1 MSTVKNVN
9 KTVNSSF
16 ESSVMDKCI
25 VRLNEMASVK
35 MASISSK
42 KRPQAKA
49 DREAAK
55 YLITVWDDKAAL
67 NNILVQEAK
76 ETTLSEE
83 LLGMIKQRIELLAE
97 KEVKEE
103 PKKAKTP
110 AKKSAETA
118 EDKSVGAPKKYS
130 VGDRHPDHATW
141 IWTEYKPGK
150 FDWRTDPLAKKK
162 PGAKPKKAE
171 TAKAEPKSDKTIKS
185 KDKTIKA
192 AKAKKKVVSGYTIEE
207 LLAKPTPSGLNKN
220 QKDIRKLLAKGYRLI
235 NINNAYFLKLETEQK
250 SVDMASLEA
259 LLKRYNVDGLPKD
272 IMMK

>member
-1 MSTVKNVN
+1 MKTVKNVN

-16 ESSVMDKCI
+16 ESPVMDQHI

-35 MASISSK
+35 MSSISSK

-55 YLITVWDDKAAL
+55 YLITGWDDKAAL
-67 NNILVQEAK
+67 NNVLVQEAK

-103 PKKAKTP
+103 PKK

-171 TAKAEPKSDKTIKS
+171 TAKAEPKSDKAVKS
-185 KDKTIKA
+185 RGETAKA
-192 AKAKKKVVSGYTIEE
+192 AKTK
-207 LLAKPTPSGLNKN
+207 
-220 QKDIRKLLAKGYRLI
+220 
-235 NINNAYFLKLETEQK
+235 
-250 SVDMASLEA
+250 
-259 LLKRYNVDGLPKD
+259 
-272 IMMK
+272 